1 MFKSSYL
8 FKKGNFY
15 AKAYFAIGLLFL
27 VWILFLDSHAWLV
40 HLELNEEIDQLKQR
54 KEKLKEEIKN
64 DKLAIEQLQ
73 NIDSLEKY
81 ARENYGHKREDEKVF
96 IVE

>member
-1 MFKSSYL
+1 MFKFSVL

-15 AKAYFAIGLLFL
+15 SKAYVLIGLLF
-27 VWILFLDSHAWLV
+27 VIWILFLDSHAWLV
-40 HLELNEEIDQLKQR
+40 HLELNEEIDQLNQQKS
-54 KEKLKEEIKN
+54 KLQKEIKQ

-81 ARENYGHKREDEKVF
+81 ARENYGHKREDETVF
-96 IVE
+96 IIE